1 MINKNN
7 LKINK
12 IMNTIT
18 NINPEKI
25 SSVDLI
31 KFVEEKFLKKAAY
44 STKGEDLIR
53 VGEIIKIGYTIQEGD
68 KERIQYYE
76 GLIIAQQNKGLS
88 RTFTIRRVVQGI
100 GVEQIF
106 LLHSPKI
113 QTIVKKQSSKI
124 RRSKLYFIRQLS
136 GKSTRLKRKF

>member
-1 MINKNN
+1 
-7 LKINK
+7 
-12 IMNTIT
+12 MNTIT

>member
-1 MINKNN
+1 VINKNN